1 LNILVIKPSSLGDV
15 VQALPVL
22 KSLHE
27 KYPGA
32 RIDWLVNDALAD
44 ILLDNPR
51 LRAVLRW
58 DRASWRTP
66 TQFFRA
72 VRNAASIVRRLR
84 AARYDLVIDLQGLFR
99 SAVLAALSGGKVT
112 VGFADGREMS
122 PWFYDEKIE
131 APRDQMHSVDRY
143 VLAAAG
149 ETSDPK
155 EFPINFSASDTER
168 AKTVLHRL
176 GYDHEKL
183 LVILVPAARWPTK
196 RWPSNSFAS
205 LAHRFVEDYGVQ
217 VGIIG
222 SRGDALLAQHIA
234 SLADCETI
242 DFSGHTTLKQLAY
255 LLSKAAVVV
264 GNDSGPIHVAAAVGA
279 PVVALYGPTSSLRT
293 GPYGTQHTVLT
304 AGLACSPC
312 FSRTCNSLAECMTAI
327 PVDAVF
333 LACEPYL
340 KKRKTEMEADS
351 RGHHG
356 PDKPAPFRNAVR
368 KDSGEPSSSSRTT

>member
-1 LNILVIKPSSLGDV
+1 MNILVIKPSSLGDV

-22 KSLHE
+22 KCLHE
-27 KYPGA
+27 KCPGA
-32 RIDWLVNDALAD
+32 RIDWLVNDDLAD
-44 ILLDNPR
+44 ILLDNPC

-66 TQFFRA
+66 RQFFRA
-72 VRNAASIVRRLR
+72 MRNAASVVRRLR
-84 AARYDLVIDLQGLFR
+84 GARYDLVIDLQGLFR

-149 ETSDPK
+149 EPTAPK
-155 EFPINFSASDTER
+155 EFPINFSASDIEQ
-168 AKTVLHRL
+168 AKTVLLRL
-176 GYDHEKL
+176 GYDHEKP
-183 LVILVPAARWPTK
+183 LVILVPGARWPTK

-205 LAHRFVEDYGVQ
+205 LAHRLVEEYGVQ
-217 VGIIG
+217 VGLIG
-222 SRGDALLAQHIA
+222 SRGDALLVQHIA
-234 SLADCETI
+234 SLAGCETI

-255 LLSKAAVVV
+255 VLSKAAVVV

-304 AGLACSPC
+304 GGLACSPC
-312 FSRTCNSLAECMTAI
+312 LSRKCSSLVECMTAI

-333 LACEPYL
+333 LACDPYL
-340 KKRKTEMEADS
+340 RERKTEPEAAS
-351 RGHHG
+351 RGYHG
-356 PDKPAPFRNAVR
+356 PDGPASSRNAVR
-368 KDSGEPSSSSRTT
+368 RDSGEASFSSQPT